1 MFSLNR
7 TFAVVKEKLWNGNYW
22 KVMIANFTLF
32 FAFYLLTPLLPL
44 YLSEHFHATKD
55 VIGVVLSGYT
65 VMALLSRPFSGYL
78 VDTFDRKKVLMLD
91 EDSIQNKY
99 ALSECCKP
107 IPGDPVMGYIDDN
120 NHVVIHKLQCPVA
133 ARLKANH
140 GNRVLAAEWSKKM
153 STMLFPV
160 TIFMRALDH
169 MGLLNEITQVISQ
182 EMSVNMHKLTV
193 EVKDGIFE
201 CTVQLFVHNT
211 NEADDLLKHLQALKS
226 LDSVSRI

>member
-1 MFSLNR
+1 
-7 TFAVVKEKLWNGNYW
+7 
-22 KVMIANFTLF
+22 
-32 FAFYLLTPLLPL
+32 
-44 YLSEHFHATKD
+44 
-55 VIGVVLSGYT
+55 
-65 VMALLSRPFSGYL
+65 
-78 VDTFDRKKVLMLD
+78 
-91 EDSIQNKY
+91 
-99 ALSECCKP
+99 
-107 IPGDPVMGYIDDN
+107 
-120 NHVVIHKLQCPVA
+120 
-133 ARLKANH
+133 
-140 GNRVLAAEWSKKM
+140 
-153 STMLFPV
+153 MLFPV